1 MYTETGLCRHDLMY
15 DEPEE
20 LNRLFE
26 QMLKEVEGQLERL
39 GIARPSLNQNKAN

>member
-1 MYTETGLCRHDLMY
+1 MNTETGLCSLMEN
-15 DEPEE
+15 EPEE

-39 GIARPSLNQNKAN
+39 RDCPPNLHQ